1 MTRAGLHALIDQ
13 IPDADVAPTAALL
26 EALRTHD
33 RTLVQALLTEE
44 EPLEPEDAQALAEVD
59 RTDTIAG
66 EEVERRFGRA

>member
-13 IPDADVAPTAALL
+13 IPDAEVEPTAVLL
-26 EALRTHD
+26 EALRSRD
-33 RTLVQALLTEE
+33 RALVQALLAEE

-66 EEVERRFGRA
+66 EEVERRYDRA